1 MKTYCLLAVC
11 CFLLLSFSLWSQTFE
26 VGNETAT
33 PPAQKGKANSQPQQ
47 GIGWGSSIEVGRN
60 ARAAEDALRRGN
72 ATQAAQFADRAVKAA
87 PKNAKLWFLKGY
99 ASRLAGQY
107 NDSLDAYQ
115 QGLKIEPNNPDGM
128 SGMAQTYQRMGQ
140 LENAKRVLMQV
151 IRANPKRQNDLMLA
165 GELYLQTNEL
175 QSGLD
180 LLSRAEALKPN
191 SHAEVMMAVAYL
203 KMKDAERAK
212 QLLNEAK
219 RRDPRNPAVF
229 RALANYYRDQ
239 HDYASAVKTLRG
251 CPVQNTEV
259 LADLGYSYEL
269 AGDKKNAAA
278 VYSKAANLDPKQIG
292 LQLSAA
298 QAELR
303 LGNNQATRNFLGRA
317 AAIDPEHYRLHALR
331 AQLARSEDRPQEAI
345 SEYQLAIARLPGGA
359 VPEGQLYPIQ
369 LRLNLADVYRETGDA
384 AAAQEQIAL
393 AELEVNRLHIEG
405 PARAEFLRVRASIRS
420 SGNDVKG
427 AEADLLEALKLDPEN
442 TNIQL
447 QYANLLWHNKREAE
461 AHKIYSSIL
470 ARDPKNRFAIEAL
483 GYLSREEGD
492 NKAAERYF
500 TQLAEISP
508 DDYVPYLAL
517 GDLYTSTGDFPRANT
532 NYERANS
539 LQPQNA
545 MIIGN
550 AANAA
555 IQANRFELAANWI
568 KRATGPLQD
577 DPHILRERERVL
589 FHQGKYEESAR
600 LGYRVLQVLPNDR
613 NASVYLAYDLYNL
626 GRYDDVLA
634 VTSRYSALLPKEPN
648 FPLLRGH
655 IHKQN
660 QLLHEA
666 VDDYS
671 AAIARDPK
679 MVEAYVNRGYVLN
692 DLQNAE
698 QAKQDFQTALSLAPN
713 NGVAHLGLAFSELQL
728 RQGHTALEQ
737 VEIAEKVLG
746 ESGATH
752 LARATAYRQQRLM
765 RQAETE
771 YVAAIKYA
779 PDDLKLRMALADTQ
793 YYGHHYQQAINTLN
807 DALALSPDDA
817 TIYAELAHAH
827 AALHHR
833 EQALR
838 YIAAAEQ
845 SMPDSSAVL
854 LSTGE
859 ALLTLGDRNGAMQRF
874 TRALAAPDANRVEA
888 RLLFAR
894 LFVEQGKFDDARQQV
909 ALAFAESRVGEAS
922 PVTADDFVAAANIF
936 LAMNDFDL
944 AQRYFQRAHDAGA
957 ADEIVAIGM
966 ANAELAQGNSDE
978 AQQMLAQLGPP
989 ESYRDNFDYTLA
1001 MANVYRQRHQDTLAL
1016 NAFARANQL
1025 GGNDEASER
1034 GMLSMAEDEGLAVT
1048 PRVSLSTTFDMHGLF
1063 DDETIY
1069 GLDSQIFSNG
1079 GSGLPPPRSQLE
1091 TIWTTAYRA
1100 HLPGKWPLLSGFYQ
1114 LRNARGP
1121 LSLPNE
1127 ALIID
1132 RDTWDSNFNSAL
1144 NPVLR
1149 LGHSVFSFNTGL
1161 QFTIRRDSLSPYYLN
1176 QNLFRQFVYM
1186 STNSLGNWLQ
1196 LNGSAFHEAGP
1207 FTEQNLHSREL
1218 GASLQFVVG
1227 RPWGHTQLITQYAVR
1242 DILYRPQIREFYSTS
1257 TAAGIQH
1264 EFGQKVKLAIL
1275 GEYIRSWRVQ
1285 DLQYWIAQAMRP
1297 AGQVSWQITKR
1308 WDFNGQ
1314 FSFSRGMGFHEYDN
1328 TLSSLLISYVVPVR
1342 RSVADG
1348 SGQLPVEYPLR
1359 LSFGVQNQNFFNFT
1373 GQNQTILRP
1382 VIRLTLF

>member
-1 MKTYCLLAVC
+1 MSRVLAIC
-11 CFLLLSFSLWSQTFE
+11 SFLLLSISLRSQTFE
-26 VGNETAT
+26 VGGQSSAA
-33 PPAQKGKANSQPQQ
+33 PSQQKSKSSSQSQK

-72 ATQAAQFADRAVKAA
+72 SSQAAVFADRAVKAA
-87 PKNAKLWFLKGY
+87 PQNAKLWFLKGY
-99 ASRLAGQY
+99 ASRLAGHYQE
-107 NDSLDAYQ
+107 SLDAYQ
-115 QGLKIEPNNPDGM
+115 QGLKLEPRNPDGM

-140 LENAKRVLMQV
+140 LENAKRLLMQV
-151 IRANPKRQNDLMLA
+151 INSNPKRQNDLMVA
-165 GELYLQTNEL
+165 GELYLQTNDL
-175 QSGLD
+175 KAGLD
-180 LLSRAEALKPN
+180 LLARAEALKPN

-203 KMKDAERAK
+203 KMKDPEHAK
-212 QLLNEAK
+212 RLLDEAK
-219 RRDPRNPAVF
+219 RRDPRNPAIF

-239 HDYASAVKTLRG
+239 HDYASAVRTLRSS
-251 CPVQNTEV
+251 PVQDTDV

-269 AGDKKNAAA
+269 EGDKKNAAA
-278 VYSKAANLDPKQIG
+278 AYSKAANRDPSNIG

-303 LGNNQATRNFLGRA
+303 LGNNTATRNLLARA

-331 AQLARSEDRPQEAI
+331 AQLARAEDHPQEAVT
-345 SEYQLAIARLPGGA
+345 EYQLAIARLPGGA

-369 LRLNLADVYRETGDA
+369 LRLNLADIYRELGDA
-384 AAAQEQIAL
+384 AAARQQIAL
-393 AELEVNRLHIEG
+393 AEEEVNRLQIEG

-420 SGNDVKG
+420 ASNDFAG
-427 AEADLLEALKLDPEN
+427 AEADLKEALKLDPEN

-447 QYANLLWHNKREAE
+447 QYANLLWHNKRDAE
-461 AHKIYSSIL
+461 AHTIYASIL
-470 ARDPKNRFAIEAL
+470 SRDPNNRYAVEAL

-500 TQLAEISP
+500 TRLAEISP

-517 GDLYTSTGDFPRANT
+517 GDLYTSTEDFARADASYQHA
-532 NYERANS
+532 YE
-539 LQPQNA
+539 LEPQSA

-555 IQANRFELAANWI
+555 IQANRFELASNWI

-589 FHQGKYEESAR
+589 FHQGKYAESAR
-600 LGYRVLQVLPNDR
+600 LGYRVLQVLPYDR

-655 IHKQN
+655 VHKQS

-671 AAIARDPK
+671 EAIRRDPK

-698 QAKQDFQTALSLAPN
+698 QAKQDFETALRLAPN
-713 NGVAHLGLAFSELQL
+713 NGVAHLGLAFSDLQL
-728 RQGHTALEQ
+728 RQGHAALEQ
-737 VEIAEKVLG
+737 VAIAEKILG

-752 LARATAYRQQRLM
+752 LARATAYRQERLM
-765 RQAETE
+765 HQAESE
-771 YVAAIKYA
+771 YEVAIKYA
-779 PDDLKLRMALADTQ
+779 PNDLKLRMALADTQ
-793 YYGHHYQQAINTLN
+793 YYGHRYQQAINTLT
-807 DALALSPDDA
+807 DALALSPDDP

-838 YIAAAEQ
+838 YVAAAEKAA
-845 SMPDSSAVL
+845 PDSSAVL

-859 ALLTLGDRNGAMQRF
+859 ALLNLGDRNGAMQRF

-944 AQRYFQRAHDAGA
+944 AQRYFKRAHDAGA

-989 ESYRDNFDYTLA
+989 EAYRDNFDYTLA
-1001 MANVYRQRHQDTLAL
+1001 MANVYRQRHQDSLAL
-1016 NAFARANQL
+1016 NAFARANEL
-1025 GGNDEASER
+1025 GGNDDASER
-1034 GMLSMAEDEGLAVT
+1034 GMLSMAGDEGLAVT
-1048 PRVSLSTTFDMHGLF
+1048 PRISLASSFDMHGLY

-1069 GLDSQIFSNG
+1069 GLDRQIISNG
-1079 GSGLPPPRSQLE
+1079 GAGLPPPRSELE

-1100 HLPGKWPLLSGFYQ
+1100 HLPGRWPLLSGFYQ

-1127 ALIID
+1127 ALIVN
-1132 RDTWDSNFNSAL
+1132 RDTWDSSFNSAL

-1149 LGHSVFSFNTGL
+1149 LGHSVVTFNTGL
-1161 QFTIRRDSLSPYYLN
+1161 QFTVRRDSLSPVYLN

-1196 LNGSAFHEAGP
+1196 INGSAFHESGP
-1207 FTEQNLHSREL
+1207 FTDQNLHSREL

-1227 RPWGHTQLITQYAVR
+1227 RPWGHTQLITQYDVR
-1242 DILYRPQIREFYSTS
+1242 DVLYRPLIREFYSTS

-1264 EFGQKVKLAIL
+1264 EFGDKVKLAVL

-1297 AGQVSWQITKR
+1297 AAQVSWQVTKR
-1308 WDFNGQ
+1308 WDVNGQ
-1314 FSFSRGMGFHEYDN
+1314 FSFSRGQGFHQYDN
-1328 TLSSLLISYVVPVR
+1328 TLSSLLISYVVPIR
-1342 RSVADG
+1342 RSIADG
-1348 SGQLPVEYPLR
+1348 SGELPVEYPLR
-1359 LSFGVQNQNFFNFT
+1359 LSFGIENQDFFNFT
-1373 GQNQTILRP
+1373 GQSQTILRP
-1382 VIRLTLF
+1382 VIRLRLF